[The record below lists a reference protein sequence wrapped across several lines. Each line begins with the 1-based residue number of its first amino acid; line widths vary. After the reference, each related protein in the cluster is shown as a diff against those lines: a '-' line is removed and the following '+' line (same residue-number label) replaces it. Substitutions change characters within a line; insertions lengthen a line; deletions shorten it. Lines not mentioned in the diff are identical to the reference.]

1 MSLRD
6 FKLLRLLTDTW
17 DSSRLHCSVSSS
29 RLSQRDSFNFLSLL
43 HLTSSFSRSREQLRS
58 TSEAASPPRF
68 ISLIPGL
75 VVTSSLSISQSA
87 LRYYRAGHP
96 DRSTSATIMSPLPA
110 TKPVMSPSPEA
121 VMEMWKN
128 SSVSLQLS
136 LYA

>member
-58 TSEAASPPRF
+58 S
-68 ISLIPGL
+68 
-75 VVTSSLSISQSA
+75 
-87 LRYYRAGHP
+87 
-96 DRSTSATIMSPLPA
+96 
-110 TKPVMSPSPEA
+110 
-121 VMEMWKN
+121 
-128 SSVSLQLS
+128 
-136 LYA
+136 